1 VTGRVLENG
10 SPLEGVLVNL
20 YAPGP
25 VLVESATTG
34 ADGRWTFTDVVQGIN
49 YEAEFKK
56 QGYVFDPAFL
66 HFNVSQ
72 SFQDVGDVIATKGS
86 FLKFNASSWF
96 EFENHGTVE
105 LTVLRTGD
113 TSGSATVDYKT
124 VDADTF
130 TDNCAKI
137 QGQAYARC
145 DYSTVVGTLNFAPGD
160 TFKRFTVPLINDG
173 YAEGNETFNVVL
185 SNPTNATLDTPST
198 VPVTIA
204 DNESVDGPNPI
215 LQTNAA
221 GVDFFVRQH
230 YLDFL
235 GREPEV
241 GQPWSGILNG
251 CSDQFN
257 TNPNSPAAGCDR
269 ISVSGSFFGSPEYK
283 TKGFYVIDMYR
294 VSFNRLPT
302 YVEFS
307 TDLASISGTTAAE
320 VFAKRAAY
328 AANFIQR
335 TEFNGIYGAMT
346 NTQFVN
352 ALMGGTQGQNYN
364 LTSIRTP
371 NPTNPDDASDGNKV
385 TLTTNDLINGLNGAT
400 LTKGQVLRAIAQSDE
415 ISLQKE
421 AVTAFVASQYY
432 GYLRR
437 TPDQAGFNNWVTFLT
452 ANPNDFRTMING
464 FMNSAEYRLRFGP

>member
-1 VTGRVLENG
+1 
-10 SPLEGVLVNL
+10 
-20 YAPGP
+20 
-25 VLVESATTG
+25 
-34 ADGRWTFTDVVQGIN
+34 
-49 YEAEFKK
+49 
-56 QGYVFDPAFL
+56 
-66 HFNVSQ
+66 
-72 SFQDVGDVIATKGS
+72 
-86 FLKFNASSWF
+86 
-96 EFENHGTVE
+96 
-105 LTVLRTGD
+105 
-113 TSGSATVDYKT
+113 
-124 VDADTF
+124 
-130 TDNCAKI
+130 
-137 QGQAYARC
+137 
-145 DYSTVVGTLNFAPGD
+145 
-160 TFKRFTVPLINDG
+160 
-173 YAEGNETFNVVL
+173 L
-185 SNPTNATLDTPST
+185 SNPTGATLGAQATAT
-198 VPVTIA
+198 VTIN
-204 DNESVDGPNPI
+204 DNEVTDQPNPI

-257 TNPNSPAAGCDR
+257 TNPNSPAAACDR
-269 ISVSGSFFGSPEYK
+269 INVSGSFFGSPEYK

-328 AANFIQR
+328 ASNFIQR

-371 NPTNPDDASDGNKV
+371 NPANPDDASDANKV
-385 TLTTNDLINGLNGAT
+385 TLTTNDLINGLNGVT

-437 TPDQAGFNNWVTFLT
+437 TPDQAGFNNWVTFLNT
-452 ANPNDFRTMING
+452 NPNDFRTMING
-464 FMNSAEYRLRFGP
+464 FLNSIEYRLRFGPV